1 MLFES
6 RRLLVQREG
15 LLFVLILLAP
25 MFLAAAGPQG
35 TGATAQEGLGLLSER
50 LSGTVV
56 VLPFGNKIGRASCRE
71 RV

>member
-50 LSGTVV
+50 LSG
-56 VLPFGNKIGRASCRE
+56 
-71 RV
+71 